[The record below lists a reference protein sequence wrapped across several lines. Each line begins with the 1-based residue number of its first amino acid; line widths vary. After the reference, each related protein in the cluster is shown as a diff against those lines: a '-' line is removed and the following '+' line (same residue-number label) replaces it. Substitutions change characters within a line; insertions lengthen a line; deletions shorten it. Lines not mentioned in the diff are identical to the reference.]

1 MVGAIWQVDGPP
13 NAARVAVFGSAS
25 NLDATTSNHQ
35 APEASVTLDFA
46 LSPELADLRE
56 RATKVAAEGVAEYG
70 VHHDCWIN
78 GFSRKFSQRLAAEGW
93 IGMTWPVEHGGGG
106 RPEIERLVVAEAMI
120 SAGAP
125 IAASWFVDRQMGP
138 TMFKF
143 GTPDQQQRFL
153 PGMLRGDET
162 WSIGMS
168 EPDAGSDLA
177 SVATSLVRDGDVYV
191 VNGQKIWTSF
201 ASDADYVYLI
211 ARTSREGPPHQ
222 GLSELIVPLNLPGID
237 IRPVTDMIGNR
248 HFCEVFFNNVRVTA
262 ANLVGVEG
270 GAFAQTM
277 GQLEHERG
285 GIDRVVSNRPLFDIA
300 MAHADLDD
308 PLVRQEIAAIET
320 GYRIG
325 RLLVYRAAVGQ
336 APAGSAAMTKCIGTE
351 HEQRVADFAARVLGP
366 HAMASDDLWRAI
378 GYAPA
383 YTIQGGT
390 SDIMRNIIG
399 ERTLGLPREPRAKTA
414 AGG

>member
-1 MVGAIWQVDGPP
+1 MVGAIWQFDGPR
-13 NAARVAVFGSAS
+13 NAARAAAFGSLS
-25 NLDATTSNHQ
+25 SLDAMTSNHQ

-78 GFSRKFSQRLAAEGW
+78 GFSREFSQRLAAEGW

-222 GLSELIVPLNLPGID
+222 GLSELIVPRNLPGID

-248 HFCEVFFNNVRVTA
+248 HFCEVFFNNVRVPA

-270 GAFAQTM
+270 AHLPRPWVNSNTSAAVSTVWCPTVRCSTLPWPTPTSTTRWCARRWRPSRPATASGGCWCTGRRWVRRRR
-277 GQLEHERG
+277 GQL
-285 GIDRVVSNRPLFDIA
+285 P
-300 MAHADLDD
+300 
-308 PLVRQEIAAIET
+308 
-320 GYRIG
+320 
-325 RLLVYRAAVGQ
+325 
-336 APAGSAAMTKCIGTE
+336 
-351 HEQRVADFAARVLGP
+351 
-366 HAMASDDLWRAI
+366 
-378 GYAPA
+378 
-383 YTIQGGT
+383 
-390 SDIMRNIIG
+390 
-399 ERTLGLPREPRAKTA
+399 
-414 AGG
+414 